1 MCGNCDKVI
10 ENKFEKV
17 RVWRE
22 GGREGGREREI
33 EREREK
39 SKRERDREERE
50 RRGDLQQL
58 IGLL

>member
-22 GGREGGREREI
+22 GGRERER

-39 SKRERDREERE
+39 SKREREREERE

>member
-22 GGREGGREREI
+22 G
-33 EREREK
+33 ERERERK
-39 SKRERDREERE
+39 VKERE
-50 RRGDLQQL
+50 IGKKERGEE
-58 IGLL
+58 IYSS